1 MFVEVASELLRDCWW
16 PFSRWRTIIQWHPSV
31 LPPLQSQCAG
41 LSESQFNTIFR
52 LMFYYPGLL
61 RSVDYT
67 ARLGNRPLYTS
78 QTGLAIFIVLKYN
91 NCFIPVCV
99 LQLQDHINMK
109 EVLYCLCVNNVK
121 LNLNTNI
128 GEDFQAYHDRLPVTR
143 PCTFHGAQDF
153 SC

>member
-1 MFVEVASELLRDCWW
+1 
-16 PFSRWRTIIQWHPSV
+16 
-31 LPPLQSQCAG
+31 
-41 LSESQFNTIFR
+41 
-52 LMFYYPGLL
+52 MFYYPGLL
-61 RSVDYT
+61 QSVDYT

-121 LNLNTNI
+121 HNLSTNI